1 MKSIW
6 NVKRKYDITTYQWY
20 GASLYSSFFVSDGLS
35 EYLDLCKPGEL
46 NLRQDF
52 SDKMNDNINAF
63 HRKNYCAAYGDSHHE
78 YKDLVDNMF

>member
-1 MKSIW
+1 M
-6 NVKRKYDITTYQWY
+6 
-20 GASLYSSFFVSDGLS
+20 S

-52 SDKMNDNINAF
+52 SDKMNDNINVF
-63 HRKNYCAAYGDSHHE
+63 HKKNYCAAYGDLHHE